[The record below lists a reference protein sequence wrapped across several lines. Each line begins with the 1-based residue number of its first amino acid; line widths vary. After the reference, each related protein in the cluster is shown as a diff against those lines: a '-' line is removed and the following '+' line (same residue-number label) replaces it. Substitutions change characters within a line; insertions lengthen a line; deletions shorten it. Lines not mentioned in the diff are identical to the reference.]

1 MFICKDKC
9 INLYNNV
16 GFFTSIG
23 PCEIC
28 GERKECYDIPSKYL
42 ELKSTKQNNI
52 ERQSKMLDDL
62 AIALS
67 IVGKLPVEKDPDK
80 EEFTDD
86 FGHTLINV
94 HRERDC
100 NPPCTIHAHSEHE
113 LSNRPLLWRNDRG
126 IFEHMCEHGIGHPC
140 PDSLPETDSGV
151 HGCDGCCTE
160 GGPYESEGIE
170 SRR

>member
-9 INLYNNV
+9 IKLYNNI
-16 GFFTSIG
+16 GFFTSLG

-28 GERKECYDIPSKYL
+28 GERKVCYDIPSKNL
-42 ELKSTKQNNI
+42 ELKSKKQSNI
-52 ERQSKMLDDL
+52 EHESKLLQEL

-67 IVGKLPVEKDPDK
+67 LAGGPTVEKDPNK
-80 EEFTDD
+80 EEFTDN

-94 HRERDC
+94 HRRDDC
-100 NPPCTIHAHSEHE
+100 NPPCTIHAHSEHV
-113 LSNRPLLWRNDRG
+113 LRDKPLLWRNDRG

-140 PDSLPETDSGV
+140 PDSLPKTDSGV
-151 HGCDGCCTE
+151 HGCDGCCRERVNFE
-160 GGPYESEGIE
+160 GKRIT